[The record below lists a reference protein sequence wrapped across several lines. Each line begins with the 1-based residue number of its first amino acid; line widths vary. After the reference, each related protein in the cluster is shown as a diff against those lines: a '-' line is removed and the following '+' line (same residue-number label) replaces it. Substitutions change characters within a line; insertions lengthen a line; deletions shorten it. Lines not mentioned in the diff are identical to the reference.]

1 MHELLAEALGY
12 LQVAS
17 RYKWWG
23 VLAVWVVCLGGWI
36 FVSQL
41 PDQYKATAKVYV
53 DTRSVL
59 RPLLK
64 GLTIQPDV
72 EGQVRLMTKLLITR
86 PNLEKIA
93 RMTDLDLAATDD
105 KAMEAII
112 NRLKSSI
119 EIESAKRVNIFTISV
134 EDSDPT
140 LAKRLVQST
149 LTVFVEQALGET
161 RRDADN
167 AQRFLDQQIK
177 EYERRLEL
185 AEQAIEEFKRKNY
198 GLLPG
203 QGGDLYEQ
211 LQMASLQLE
220 DAKLALKE
228 AINRRDEI
236 SRQIE
241 DEDPLFGDFGGG
253 AQSPAEARIQAMQE
267 RLDELLLKYTDKHP
281 EVISLKRSI
290 ADIRKKI
297 EAGEVE
303 DDAFGN
309 SMDGEANP
317 IFQQMRIT
325 LSEADANV
333 ASLQARV
340 KTYEE
345 RIKKLQNEMDERLKV
360 ETALKSLNRDYGTI
374 RENYESLLAR
384 REQARLS
391 ESVEQ
396 NTDSVK
402 FRVIDPPQVPSKP
415 SAPNRILL
423 SAGVLGG
430 GFVIGFALSLFLALL
445 RPTFISAQK
454 LREITGIPVL
464 GTVSMNWVPE
474 IKQKKWFE
482 FLRFCGAC
490 AFLVILFT
498 GLILLEIK
506 GINLYSING

>member
-1 MHELLAEALGY
+1 MHELLVEVLGY
-12 LQVAS
+12 LQVAA

-23 VLAVWVVCLGGWI
+23 ILTAWLVCLAGWMY
-36 FVSQL
+36 VSQL

-72 EGQVRLMTKLLITR
+72 DKQVKLMTRLLLTR

-93 RMTDLDLAATDD
+93 RMTDLDLVATDER
-105 KAMEAII
+105 AMEGVID
-112 NRLKSSI
+112 RLKSSI
-119 EIESAKRVNIFTISV
+119 EIESARRVNIFTISAN
-134 EDSDPT
+134 DSNPN
-140 LAKRLVQST
+140 LAKRLVQAT

-177 EYERRLEL
+177 EYERRLKL

-203 QGGDLYEQ
+203 QGGNLYEE
-211 LQMASLQLE
+211 LQNANTQLE
-220 DAKLALKE
+220 EAKLALEE

-236 SRQIE
+236 ARQLE
-241 DEDPLFGDFGGG
+241 DDEPMFADFGS
-253 AQSPAEARIQAMQE
+253 ASLSPKETRIQAMQE

-281 EVISLKRSI
+281 EVIALKKSI
-290 ADIRKKI
+290 AQLKNQP
-297 EAGEVE
+297 EEESFG
-303 DDAFGN
+303 DDMGN
-309 SMDGEANP
+309 TENP
-317 IFQQMRIT
+317 IFQQMKIS

-340 KTYEE
+340 KAYENK
-345 RIKKLQNEMDERLKV
+345 IKRLKKGMDARLRV
-360 ETALKSLNRDYGTI
+360 ETELKSLNRDYGTVK
-374 RENYESLLAR
+374 ENYEILLAR

-423 SAGVLGG
+423 SVAVLSAGFLS
-430 GFVIGFALSLFLALL
+430 GFGLTIFLALL
-445 RPTFISAQK
+445 RPTFISPQK
-454 LREITGIPVL
+454 LREVTGFPVL
-464 GTVSMNWVPE
+464 GTVSMNWVPA
-474 IKQKKWFE
+474 IKRKKWLE

-490 AFLVILFT
+490 AGLVVIFA

-506 GINLYSING
+506 GINLYSINS

>member
-1 MHELLAEALGY
+1 MHELLVEALGY
-12 LQVAS
+12 LQVAA

-23 VLAVWVVCLGGWI
+23 VLSAWIICIAGWI

-72 EGQVRLMTKLLITR
+72 DRQVKLMTKLLLTR

-93 RMTDLDLAATDD
+93 RMTDLDLIATDER
-105 KAMEAII
+105 AMEGII
-112 NRLKSSI
+112 DRLRSSI
-119 EIESAKRVNIFTISV
+119 EIESARRVNIFTISA
-134 EDSDPT
+134 EDANPG
-140 LAKRLVQST
+140 LAKRLVQAT

-177 EYERRLEL
+177 TYERRLKL
-185 AEQAIEEFKRKNY
+185 AEQAIEAFKRKNY

-211 LQMASLQLE
+211 LQKVNAQLE
-220 DAKLALKE
+220 EAKLALDE
-228 AINRRDEI
+228 AINRRNEI
-236 SRQIE
+236 ARQLE
-241 DEDPLFGDFGGG
+241 DEEPMFADFGDETL
-253 AQSPAEARIQAMQE
+253 SPKQARIQAMQE
-267 RLDELLLKYTDKHP
+267 RMDELLLKYTDKHP
-281 EVISLKRSI
+281 QVIALKRSI
-290 ADIRKKI
+290 AQLQNQP
-297 EAGEVE
+297 EE
-303 DDAFGN
+303 DDSFGEGSGGN
-309 SMDGEANP
+309 ADNP
-317 IFQQMRIT
+317 IFQQMKIS

-340 KTYEE
+340 KAYEAK
-345 RIKKLQNEMDERLKV
+345 IQKLKEEMDKRLKV
-360 ETALKSLNRDYGTI
+360 ETELKSLNRDYGTVK
-374 RENYESLLAR
+374 ENYEILLAR

-423 SAGVLGG
+423 SVGVLSG
-430 GFVIGFALSLFLALL
+430 GFLVGFGLTIFLALL
-445 RPTFISAQK
+445 RPTFISPQK
-454 LREITGIPVL
+454 LREVTGFPVL
-464 GTVSMNWVPE
+464 GTVSMNWVPA
-474 IKQKKWFE
+474 IKRKKWLE

-490 AFLVILFT
+490 AGLIIVFT

-506 GINLYSING
+506 GVNLYSING